1 MGYVYALQFD
11 DLSIKV
17 GQAGDA
23 DKRIARH
30 KAEAA
35 RFGHRVIQVWSAK
48 VPRPSATEGR
58 LIDYCLSHGT
68 ARPGTREYFTGV
80 PWDSEVWDK
89 VSARTPPAWDSGTG
103 CPWDTS
109 HGTAGQVVPGT
120 PPTRQRDRLSLGQ
133 LSREHARDHLGRGV
147 PQPGPLPPGT
157 KDQLDL
163 GDQPRLIEI
172 TDTRDERRVT
182 EDDRPK

>member
-89 VSARTPPAWDSGTG
+89 VSARTPPAWDRVSHGT
-103 CPWDTS
+103 PPAWDRERWVS
-109 HGTAGQVVPGT
+109 RGTAGQVVPGT
-120 PPTRQRDRLSLGQ
+120 PPTGQRDRLSLGH
-133 LSREHARDHLGRGV
+133 LPRDSGTGCPWDSCPANTHAIIWDEECPSR
-147 PQPGPLPPGT
+147 
-157 KDQLDL
+157 DL
-163 GDQPRLIEI
+163 CHQVRKIN
-172 TDTRDERRVT
+172 
-182 EDDRPK
+182 

>member
-109 HGTAGQVVPGT
+109 HETAGQVVPGT
-120 PPTRQRDRLSLGQ
+120 AVPRTRTRSSGTRSAPAGTSATRYERSTRPRRSASADRNYGHK
-133 LSREHARDHLGRGV
+133 R
-147 PQPGPLPPGT
+147 
-157 KDQLDL
+157 
-163 GDQPRLIEI
+163 
-172 TDTRDERRVT
+172 
-182 EDDRPK
+182 

>member
-35 RFGHRVIQVWSAK
+35 RFGRRVVQIWSAS

-80 PWDSEVWDK
+80 PWDSEAWDK
-89 VSARTPPAWDSGTG
+89 VSR
-103 CPWDTS
+103 
-109 HGTAGQVVPGT
+109 GT
-120 PPTRQRDRLSLGQ
+120 PPPWDRPCPTEEWDNEEWDRELSHRYEEIVGQHRLGQ
-133 LSREHARDHLGRGV
+133 TGV
-147 PQPGPLPPGT
+147 PWDSRCPWIACPTNTHAIIWDEECPSR
-157 KDQLDL
+157 DL
-163 GDQPRLIEI
+163 CHQIRKINE
-172 TDTRDERRVT
+172 T
-182 EDDRPK
+182 